1 MMHQPLRIATP
12 ILILVI
18 AGVLAWT
25 SSRATSAID
34 ERVHDEVVRMV
45 PRCCLDPQ
53 AAEEFILDPVLTG
66 PVMSSFRVLC
76 DRWSGDMDDIAVI
89 VRVGDHAGFGD
100 GSATH
105 VATISLAGDP
115 VAGLRVICTREAGPV
130 RIVGVWSP

>member
-1 MMHQPLRIATP
+1 MGWKGGSENRWYVFLEA
-12 ILILVI
+12 
-18 AGVLAWT
+18 
-25 SSRATSAID
+25 
-34 ERVHDEVVRMV
+34 HD
-45 PRCCLDPQ
+45 D
-53 AAEEFILDPVLTG
+53 ILDHSGTAV
-66 PVMSSFRVLC
+66 